1 MLNDNVK
8 NEITELT
15 ERLNEYSYKYYV
27 LDEPT
32 VSDYEYDMLLRRL
45 SELEEKY
52 PELAL
57 ESSPTKRV
65 GGKVLDGFEEVVH
78 TAKMESLQDA
88 FSEQE
93 VSDFGRRITEFFGGE
108 EEFNVEPK
116 IDGLSVSLEYE
127 NGVFFRGSTRGD
139 GLVGENVTEN
149 LKTVKSIPLKL
160 KKEIPYLE
168 VRGEVY
174 ISRRDF
180 AALNESREEEGVPT
194 FANPR
199 NAAAGSL
206 RQLDPKIA
214 ASRKLDIFVF
224 NVQRIEGAEFK
235 THSESLDLLRELGF
249 KVIENKV
256 CKGIDKAY
264 EYVLEIGKKRDELKH
279 DIDGAV
285 IKLNDIEKR
294 TQIGSTAK
302 APKWALAYKFPAE
315 QKETVV
321 ENISI
326 QVGRTGVL
334 TPAADLKPVFIAGS
348 TVSRATLHNLDNIR
362 DKDIR
367 IGDRVIIQKAGDIIP
382 EVVRVV
388 SEKRTG
394 DEKVFEMP
402 EHCPVCGSAVVR
414 EEGEAA
420 YRCMGLDCKAQL
432 LRHIEHFVSRNA
444 MNIEGL
450 GPSIIAQML
459 ERDLIGCAADL
470 YYLDIQQVAMMDK
483 MGMKSAQNLADALE
497 KSKENDLGRLLF
509 ALGIRHVGEKAG
521 KNLAKAFKTLD
532 AVKAASVE
540 EIESIEDFGHI
551 MAISVYNFFKDEKN
565 LASIERL
572 REAGIN
578 FSYLGT
584 ESSDMRFAGKTFVLT
599 GTLPTYKRE
608 EAKEIIESMGGK
620 VSGSVSK
627 KTSFV
632 LAGEEAGS
640 KLDKATQLGV
650 TIIDEAE
657 FKKMCDIED

>member
-1 MLNDNVK
+1 MQ
-8 NEITELT
+8 NENARRKIDELT
-15 ERLNEYSYKYYV
+15 DKLNEYSYKYYV
-27 LDEPT
+27 LDEPA
-32 VSDYEYDMLLRRL
+32 VSDYDYDMLIRELL
-45 SELEEKY
+45 SLEEKY
-52 PELAL
+52 PDYARED
-57 ESSPTKRV
+57 SPTKRV
-65 GGKVLDGFEEVVH
+65 GGQVLEGFEEVRH
-78 TAKMESLQDA
+78 AIKMESLQDA
-88 FSEQE
+88 FSKEE
-93 VSDFGRRITEFFGGE
+93 VLDFGRKIKEFFSAE
-108 EEFNVEPK
+108 EEFNIEPK

-139 GLVGENVTEN
+139 GVVGENVTEN
-149 LKTVKSIPLKL
+149 LKTIKSIPLKL

-174 ISRRDF
+174 ISKGDF
-180 AALNESREEEGVPT
+180 ASLNETREEEGLPT

-224 NVQRIEGAEFK
+224 NIQRVEGAEFDS
-235 THSESLDLLRELGF
+235 HSESLDFLRELGF
-249 KVIENKV
+249 KVIKNKV
-256 CKGIDKAY
+256 CKGIEKAY
-264 EYVLEIGKKRDELKH
+264 EHVLEIGAERDSLKY

-285 IKLNDIEKR
+285 IKLNNIKKR
-294 TQIGSTAK
+294 EQIGSTAK
-302 APKWALAYKFPAE
+302 TPKWAIAYKFPAE
-315 QKETVV
+315 QKKTIV

-367 IGDRVIIQKAGDIIP
+367 IGDTVVIQKAGDIIP
-382 EVVRVV
+382 EVVSVV
-388 SEKRTG
+388 FEERTG
-394 DEKVFEMP
+394 EEKIFEMP
-402 EHCPVCGSAVVR
+402 KCCPVCGSVVVR
-414 EEGEAA
+414 EDGEAA

-459 ERDLIGCAADL
+459 DRDLIKCAADL
-470 YYLDIQQVAMMDK
+470 YFLDIQQVAMMDK
-483 MGMKSAQNLADALE
+483 MGLKSAQNLADALE
-497 KSKENDLGRLLF
+497 KSKGNDLGRLLF

-532 AVKAASVE
+532 AVKNATVE
-540 EIESIEDFGHI
+540 EIESVEEFGRI
-551 MAISVYNFFKDEKN
+551 MAESVYNFFRDEKN

-572 REAGIN
+572 RAANIN
-578 FSYLGT
+578 FDYLG
-584 ESSDMRFAGKTFVLT
+584 SDSGDMRFLGKTFVLT

-608 EAKEIIESMGGK
+608 DAKEIIESMGGK

-640 KLDKATQLGV
+640 KLDKAISLGV
-650 TIIDEAE
+650 TIIDESE
-657 FKKMCDIED
+657 FKKMCGIE